1 MILPLFNTN
10 FISIG
15 PIHIKWYSLAYI
27 AGIIIAWL
35 LIKYYN
41 TKYEL
46 HLYNK
51 ENESNFCDDFFFY
64 GILGIVLGGR
74 LGYVIFYNINYYLH
88 NLFDIFAIWSGG
100 MSFHGGLIGVIIAT
114 ILLCKKYNINK
125 LLFLDVLTVVVPI
138 GLFFGRLA
146 NFINLELYG
155 RPTTVPWGM
164 VFPTADNLA
173 RHPSQLYEA
182 LLEGV
187 VLFIIMN
194 LLVHFKKFKKIGLN
208 SSLFLMLYSSF
219 RIFVEYFREP
229 DAQLGFIF
237 KYLTMGQVLSVPLF
251 VCGVIILVKNYRKN
265 IK

>member
-1 MILPLFNTN
+1 
-10 FISIG
+10 
-15 PIHIKWYSLAYI
+15 
-27 AGIIIAWL
+27 
-35 LIKYYN
+35 
-41 TKYEL
+41 
-46 HLYNK
+46 
-51 ENESNFCDDFFFY
+51 
-64 GILGIVLGGR
+64 
-74 LGYVIFYNINYYLH
+74 
-88 NLFDIFAIWSGG
+88 
-100 MSFHGGLIGVIIAT
+100 
-114 ILLCKKYNINK
+114 
-125 LLFLDVLTVVVPI
+125 
-138 GLFFGRLA
+138 
-146 NFINLELYG
+146 
-155 RPTTVPWGM
+155 M
-164 VFPTADNLA
+164 VFPTADSLA

-208 SSLFLMLYSSF
+208 SSLFLILYSSF